1 MSECVSASN
10 ADTARLA
17 VTISSFAMTSSTNQ
31 HRSTPDG
38 HGDEALSADLT
49 QYNANI
55 NGEVSLVTQLVDFKG
70 KERSEDQDP
79 FVPVHNLPNE
89 LLSYIFTLGSE
100 VERRGDDDDD
110 SDEEEEEEDA
120 TSEHGPHFPFQV
132 LVSHVCQR
140 WRVVAIETPTLWTG
154 LDFSEGPPF
163 EKSRTWLE
171 RSKECPLDIEL
182 DCTVEPE
189 PESESE
195 SDASEDQAG
204 PASENEHFAPQM
216 PGGPPLPPLRGKAI
230 TKLSSHISPTDLPVV
245 RDLILPHSARW
256 RVFEHMVDDFQIMY
270 GILSALASIPEAP
283 ELRTLRLYHHE
294 ENEDNDHFMPAP
306 LREPFFAPFCGRA
319 PGLGKVT
326 LWGVHVDWEACAFL
340 QGLEELEL
348 AYHTKDVRPPYDT
361 FIRIL
366 RGSPD
371 LRNLTLSASG
381 PAGNPD
387 VDHWPADVIELPSVR
402 KLTLAFVE
410 PSYASALMKRLVFP
424 NLQVLTLD
432 FDPDDY
438 SPLIAQLTKPA
449 PNQRYSLCENLVELK
464 LLGMHCSDSALYSL
478 YFGLPN
484 VLKLELNFHHLDH
497 KFLGGL
503 IAMEILEDGP
513 KDYALPKLNFL
524 KTSGVSGVRM
534 RHLLTLRQSIK
545 HVRMESKDDL
555 KIEDLVWLPANTE
568 SFHLFDGSDD
578 DDVDEDEDED
588 DEDE

>member
-1 MSECVSASN
+1 
-10 ADTARLA
+10 
-17 VTISSFAMTSSTNQ
+17 MTSSSTNQ
-31 HRSTPDG
+31 DRSTPDG
-38 HGDEALSADLT
+38 HGDEALSADFT
-49 QYNANI
+49 QYNPNI
-55 NGEVSLVTQLVDFKG
+55 NGEVFHVTQLADLKG
-70 KERSEDQDP
+70 KEKSKDQDHP
-79 FVPVHNLPNE
+79 FVPPSDGTPVHNLPNE

-100 VERRGDDDDD
+100 VERRGDGDDDDDD
-110 SDEEEEEEDA
+110 SDEEEEEEEGEDA

-140 WRVVAIETPTLWTG
+140 WRVVAIETPTLWTD

-182 DCTVEPE
+182 DCTVESE
-189 PESESE
+189 LESESGSE
-195 SDASEDQAG
+195 ASEDQVD
-204 PASENEHFAPQM
+204 PASEENELFAPQI

-245 RDLILPHSARW
+245 VNLILPHSARW

-283 ELRTLRLYHHE
+283 ELRTLRLYHHDD
-294 ENEDNDHFMPAP
+294 NEDYDHFLPAHF
-306 LREPFFAPFCGRA
+306 REPFFAPFCGRA
-319 PGLGKVT
+319 PELGKVT
-326 LWGVHVDWEACAFL
+326 LWGVHVDWEACTFL

-381 PAGNPD
+381 PAGNPE
-387 VDHWPADVIELPSVR
+387 VEYWPADVIELPSVR
-402 KLTLAFVE
+402 KFSLAFVE

-432 FDPDDY
+432 FDPDNY
-438 SPLIAQLTKPA
+438 SPLIAQLTSPA
-449 PNQRYSLCENLVELK
+449 PNQRHSVCENLVELK
-464 LLGMHCSDSALYSL
+464 LLGMHCSDRALNSL
-478 YFGLPN
+478 FFGLPN
-484 VLKLELNFHHLDH
+484 VLKLELNFHHLDD
-497 KFLGGL
+497 KFFGCLF
-503 IAMEILEDGP
+503 AMQILEDGP
-513 KDYALPKLNFL
+513 KDYTLPKLNFL
-524 KTSGVSGVRM
+524 KTSGVSGERVRN
-534 RHLLTLRQSIK
+534 LLAQRRSIK
-545 HVRMESKDDL
+545 HVRMEWTDDL
-555 KIEDLVWLPANTE
+555 NIEDKAWLHANTE
-568 SFHLFDGSDD
+568 SFGLFVGSDD
-578 DDVDEDEDED
+578 DDDDEDEDEDED